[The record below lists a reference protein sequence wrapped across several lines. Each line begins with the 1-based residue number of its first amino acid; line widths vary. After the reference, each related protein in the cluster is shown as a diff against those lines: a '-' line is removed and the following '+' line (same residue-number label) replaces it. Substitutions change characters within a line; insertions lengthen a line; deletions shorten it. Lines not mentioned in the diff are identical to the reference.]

1 MVLCLHA
8 THWDVVALRRRAR
21 RSITDLFCTV
31 IQLDLVGNSVVF
43 IIAHGF
49 LLSSV
54 AQPGTRATHKVSLF
68 VLIALLVIL
77 IGLQQLVYHRQFKGF
92 AKHRHAKEEDS
103 CDCSNEN

>member
-49 LLSSV
+49 LLSITDLCEQGIVGNSLV
-54 AQPGTRATHKVSLF
+54 FFIMQLYLARTTGATVT
-68 VLIALLVIL
+68 
-77 IGLQQLVYHRQFKGF
+77 
-92 AKHRHAKEEDS
+92 
-103 CDCSNEN
+103 SNIDMGY

>member
-31 IQLDLVGNSVVF
+31 IQLDLESLSEHCIVGNAMVLV
-43 IIAHGF
+43 IAHGF

-54 AQPGTRATHKVSLF
+54 AQPAARD
-68 VLIALLVIL
+68 
-77 IGLQQLVYHRQFKGF
+77 
-92 AKHRHAKEEDS
+92 HA
-103 CDCSNEN
+103 

>member
-1 MVLCLHA
+1 MKLFDDLFHDALNEPLQFHRSKTDALQQQPALIYFLFMVLFLHA

-54 AQPGTRATHKVSLF
+54 AQPAGRD
-68 VLIALLVIL
+68 
-77 IGLQQLVYHRQFKGF
+77 
-92 AKHRHAKEEDS
+92 HA
-103 CDCSNEN
+103 